1 MPDQDV
7 LVSPPRT
14 VMEVFKTLPE
24 GTHAEVI
31 QSTLYIAPSPSPDHQ
46 DVAGNLFFEI
56 KLFLKEINLGKVI
69 ISPIDVYLDEHSNAV
84 QPDLVYISNENNLK
98 PDARGLHGIP
108 DLIIE
113 VLSPG
118 NKKHDQVTKKN
129 LYEKFGV
136 REYWI
141 VDPQTRLASGYL
153 LQNGV
158 YVPLGEYTGKL
169 PSNLLRKEFAF

>member
-1 MPDQDV
+1 MPDQEI

-14 VMEVFKTLPE
+14 VLEVFKMLPE

-31 QSTLYIAPSPSPDHQ
+31 QSSLYMAPSPSPEHQ

-56 KLFLKEINLGKVI
+56 KLFLKEHSSGKI
-69 ISPIDVYLDEHSNAV
+69 FFSAIDVYLDEHSNAV
-84 QPDLVYISNENNLK
+84 QPDLAYISNENK
-98 PDARGLHGIP
+98 IKTDARGLHGVP

-136 REYWI
+136 KEYWI
-141 VDPQTRLASGYL
+141 VDPQTRVASGYW
-153 LQNGV
+153 LQDGV
-158 YVPLGEYTGKL
+158 YVPLGESTGKL
-169 PSNLLRKEFAF
+169 HSKLLGKEFPF